1 MQTIYEFTHGPL
13 IWIAFIVFICGSIYR
28 LLSMFYAASK
38 EKVVLPYFHWKYGLR
53 SIFHWIIPFAS
64 KNMRLRPAFTIISF
78 VFHLCLIATPI
89 LLLSHN
95 ILWKQSWNIQW
106 WCLPESIT
114 HAMAIAVVVL
124 GAILIVRRIA
134 DPTVRYVTSW
144 GDYVFLAI
152 VLAPF
157 VTGILAYYQVFAYK
171 LMVVLHI
178 WTGAI
183 WLMAIPFTKVS
194 HMLFFPWTRAYMG
207 CEFGFVRHAKD
218 W

>member
-1 MQTIYEFTHGPL
+1 
-13 IWIAFIVFICGSIYR
+13 
-28 LLSMFYAASK
+28 
-38 EKVVLPYFHWKYGLR
+38 
-53 SIFHWIIPFAS
+53 
-64 KNMRLRPAFTIISF
+64 
-78 VFHLCLIATPI
+78 
-89 LLLSHN
+89 
-95 ILWKQSWNIQW
+95 
-106 WCLPESIT
+106 
-114 HAMAIAVVVL
+114 MAIAVVVL